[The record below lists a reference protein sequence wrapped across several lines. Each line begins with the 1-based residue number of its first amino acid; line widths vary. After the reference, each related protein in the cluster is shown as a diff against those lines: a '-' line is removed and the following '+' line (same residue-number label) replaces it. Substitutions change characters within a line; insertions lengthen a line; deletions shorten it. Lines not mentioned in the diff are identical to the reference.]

1 MQTARRQKEQ
11 SDPRKIVEGRKT
23 SEERG
28 MAEMGQWPELGR
40 DRSGFPGMKEGRAMV
55 FTTD

>member
-1 MQTARRQKEQ
+1 MQTAGRQKEQ
-11 SDPRKIVEGRKT
+11 SGPGKTAEGRKT

>member
-1 MQTARRQKEQ
+1 MQTARKQKEQ
-11 SDPRKIVEGRKT
+11 SEPRKIVEGRKT

-28 MAEMGQWPELGR
+28 MADTGQRPELGR
-40 DRSGFPGMKEGRAMV
+40 DRRGFPGMKEGRAMV